1 MDHQF
6 LHEIYSGIED
16 IGAFLCLMIGIMPS
30 NEIKIVILVFN
41 LALRHGGPAYI
52 TDDVIHAILSGLMR
66 GRRTI
71 NIKAVRII
79 TITLI
84 FYFLKFSGIQLRSH
98 PIE

>member
-6 LHEIYSGIED
+6 LHEICSGIKD
-16 IGAFLCLMIGIMPS
+16 IDAFLCLMIGIMPP
-30 NEIKIVILVFN
+30 NKIKIVILVFN
-41 LALRHGGPAYI
+41 PALSNDRPACI
-52 TDDVIHAILSGLMR
+52 TDDVVNAFLSGFMR

-79 TITLI
+79 PITLI